1 MGYKNNFLNDAKL
14 VYFCIRKQKQYFML
28 FQKISAKITN
38 YLSLVKFA
46 HTIFALP
53 FALLGFSLATIHN
66 SDALSWKLLALVLL
80 CMLFARNA
88 AMSFNRWADR
98 DIDEV
103 NPRTAQREIPAR
115 IIGQRAALVFS
126 ISNALLFIAA
136 TWFINPLC
144 FFLSPV
150 AVVVILGYSLTKR
163 FTALSHFV
171 LGMGLALAPTG
182 AYLAVT
188 GTFDWIPVI
197 ISLSVL
203 CWVSGFDI
211 IYALQDDE
219 FDRENHLRSIPVML
233 GRKRALNLSLGLHI
247 VTALFLIAAGWIG
260 DFKTIYWIGL
270 GIFSILLFYQHTIVK
285 YNDLRRVNVAF
296 FTLNGI
302 ASIVFSLFAI
312 TDLLI

>member
-1 MGYKNNFLNDAKL
+1 
-14 VYFCIRKQKQYFML
+14 ML
-28 FQKISAKITN
+28 FQKISAKVEN
-38 YLSLVKFA
+38 YLSLVKFS

-66 SDALSWKLLALVLL
+66 SESLSWNLLVLVLL
-80 CMLFARNA
+80 SMVFARNA

-98 DIDEV
+98 NIDEA

-115 IIGQRAALVFS
+115 LIGERSALIFS
-126 ISNALLFIAA
+126 IVNALLFIIT

-144 FFLSPV
+144 FFLSP
-150 AVVVILGYSLTKR
+150 AALLVILGYSLTKR

-171 LGMGLALAPTG
+171 LGLGLALSPTG

-203 CWVSGFDI
+203 FWVSGFDI
-211 IYALQDDE
+211 IYALQDDD
-219 FDRENHLRSIPVML
+219 FDRENHLRSIPVKL
-233 GRKRALNLSLGLHI
+233 GRKKALNLSLVLHI
-247 VTALFLIAAGWIG
+247 ITAILLVAAGLQG
-260 DFKTIYWIGL
+260 DFKAIYWIGL

-285 YNDLRRVNVAF
+285 YNDLRKVNMAF

-312 TDLLI
+312 TDLLM

>member
-1 MGYKNNFLNDAKL
+1 MS
-14 VYFCIRKQKQYFML
+14 I
-28 FQKISAKITN
+28 QKISAKIEN

-53 FALLGFSLATIHN
+53 FALLGFSLATIHH
-66 SDALSWKLLALVLL
+66 SDSLSWQLLLLVIL

-103 NPRTAQREIPAR
+103 NPRTAQREIPAK
-115 IIGQRAALVFS
+115 IIKQQSALAFCL
-126 ISNALLFIAA
+126 INAVLFIAA

-144 FFLSPV
+144 FYLSPL
-150 AVVVILGYSLTKR
+150 ALLIILGYSLTKR
-163 FTALSHFV
+163 FTAFSHFV

-197 ISLSVL
+197 ISLAVL

-211 IYALQDDE
+211 IYALQDDD
-219 FDRENHLRSIPVML
+219 FDRENHLRSIPVLL
-233 GRKRALNLSLGLHI
+233 GRKRALNLSFILHI
-247 VTALFLIAAGWIG
+247 VTALLLIAAGWEG
-260 DFKTIYWIGL
+260 NFKSVYWVGL
-270 GIFSILLFYQHTIVK
+270 GIFSVLLFYQHTIVK
-285 YNDLRRVNVAF
+285 YNDLRRVNMAF

-302 ASIVFSLFAI
+302 ASIVFSAFAI
-312 TDLLI
+312 TDLLIP

>member
-1 MGYKNNFLNDAKL
+1 MS
-14 VYFCIRKQKQYFML
+14 RKQKHCFMSI
-28 FQKISAKITN
+28 QKISAKLKN

-66 SDALSWKLLALVLL
+66 SESLSWKLLILVLL

-115 IIGQRAALVFS
+115 KIGQRSALAFC
-126 ISNALLFIAA
+126 IINALFFIAA
-136 TWFINPLC
+136 SWFINPLC
-144 FFLSPV
+144 FLLSPV
-150 AVVVILGYSLTKR
+150 ALIVILGYSLTKR
-163 FTALSHFV
+163 FTALSHFI

-203 CWVSGFDI
+203 FWVSGFDI

-219 FDRENHLRSIPVML
+219 FDRENHLRSIPVVL
-233 GRKRALNLSLGLHI
+233 GRKKALNLSLVLNI
-247 VTALFLIAAGWIG
+247 ITALLLLAAGFVG

-270 GIFSILLFYQHTIVK
+270 GIFSFLLFYQHTIVK

-302 ASIVFSLFAI
+302 ASIVFSVFAI

>member
-1 MGYKNNFLNDAKL
+1 MSFQKFNAKL
-14 VYFCIRKQKQYFML
+14 E
-28 FQKISAKITN
+28 N

-53 FALLGFSLATIHN
+53 FALLGFALATLHH
-66 SDALSWKLLALVLL
+66 SDSISWKLLILVLL

-98 DIDEV
+98 HIDEV
-103 NPRTAQREIPAR
+103 NPRTSGREIPAH
-115 IIGQRAALVFS
+115 IIGPHSALAFC
-126 ISNALLFIAA
+126 IANALLFVLA

-144 FFLSPV
+144 FELSPI
-150 AVVVILGYSLTKR
+150 ALIVILGYSLTKR
-163 FTALSHFV
+163 FTSLSHFV
-171 LGMGLALAPTG
+171 LGLGLALAPTG

-188 GTFDWIPVI
+188 GSFGLIPVI

-219 FDRENHLRSIPVML
+219 FDRKNQLRSIPVWL
-233 GRKRALNLSLGLHI
+233 GRKNALLLSFVLHI
-247 VTALFLIAAGWIG
+247 MTALLLVAAGVQG
-260 DFKTIYWIGL
+260 DFKTIYWVGL
-270 GIFSILLFYQHTIVK
+270 VIFSFLLFYQHTIVK

-302 ASIVFSLFAI
+302 ASIVFSIFAI
-312 TDLLI
+312 TDLLF

>member
-1 MGYKNNFLNDAKL
+1 
-14 VYFCIRKQKQYFML
+14 
-28 FQKISAKITN
+28 
-38 YLSLVKFA
+38 
-46 HTIFALP
+46 
-53 FALLGFSLATIHN
+53 
-66 SDALSWKLLALVLL
+66 
-80 CMLFARNA
+80 
-88 AMSFNRWADR
+88 MSFNRWADR

-115 IIGQRAALVFS
+115 KIGQRAALVFS
-126 ISNALLFIAA
+126 IANALLFIAA

-144 FFLSPV
+144 FLLSPV
-150 AVVVILGYSLTKR
+150 ALVVILGYSLTKR

-233 GRKRALNLSLGLHI
+233 GRKRALHLSLALHI
-247 VTALFLIAAGWIG
+247 VTALFLTAAGWVG

>member
-1 MGYKNNFLNDAKL
+1 MSIYKAG
-14 VYFCIRKQKQYFML
+14 
-28 FQKISAKITN
+28 AKIEN
-38 YLSLVKFA
+38 YLSLVKFS

-53 FALLGFSLATIHN
+53 FALLGFSLATIHHN
-66 SDALSWKLLALVLL
+66 GSLSWNLLALVLL

-98 DIDEV
+98 HIDEV
-103 NPRTAQREIPAR
+103 NPRTAQREIPAKK
-115 IIGQRAALVFS
+115 IGQRSALAFCIANAILFVAA
-126 ISNALLFIAA
+126 A
-136 TWFINPLC
+136 WFINPLC
-144 FFLSPV
+144 FYLSPL
-150 AVVVILGYSLTKR
+150 ALLIILGYSFTKR

-171 LGMGLALAPTG
+171 LGLGLSLAPTG

-188 GTFDWIPVI
+188 GNFDWIPVI

-211 IYALQDDE
+211 IYALQDDD
-219 FDRENHLRSIPVML
+219 FDRENHLRSVPVVL
-233 GRKRALNLSLGLHI
+233 GRKRALNLSLILHI
-247 VTALFLIAAGWIG
+247 ITTVLLIFAGIQG
-260 DFKTIYWIGL
+260 EFKTIYWIGL

-302 ASIVFSLFAI
+302 ASVVFAVFAI
-312 TDLLI
+312 TDLIL

>member
-1 MGYKNNFLNDAKL
+1 MSSQKL
-14 VYFCIRKQKQYFML
+14 
-28 FQKISAKITN
+28 SAKVEN
-38 YLSLVKFA
+38 YLSLVKFS

-53 FALLGFSLATIHN
+53 FALLGFSLATIHH
-66 SDALSWKLLALVLL
+66 SDTLSVKLLVLVVL

-115 IIGQRAALVFS
+115 IIRQQSALTFCL
-126 ISNALLFIAA
+126 INALLFVAA

-144 FFLSPV
+144 FYLSP
-150 AVVVILGYSLTKR
+150 AALMVILGYSLTKR

-171 LGMGLALAPTG
+171 LGLGLALAPTG

-219 FDRENHLRSIPVML
+219 FDRENRLRSIPVLL
-233 GRKRALNLSLGLHI
+233 GRKKALLLSLLLHI
-247 VTALFLIAAGWIG
+247 LTAFLLVAAGIEG
-260 DFKTIYWIGL
+260 NFKAIYWIGL
-270 GIFSILLFYQHTIVK
+270 AIFSFLLFYQHTIVK
-285 YNDLRRVNVAF
+285 YNDLRRVNLAF

-302 ASIVFSLFAI
+302 ASILFSLFAI
-312 TDLLI
+312 TDLLL

>member
-1 MGYKNNFLNDAKL
+1 MLVHKIVAK
-14 VYFCIRKQKQYFML
+14 VN
-28 FQKISAKITN
+28 N
-38 YLSLVKFA
+38 YLSLVKFP

-53 FALLGFSLATIHN
+53 FALLGFSLATIHK
-66 SDALSWKLLALVLL
+66 SDSVSWTLLVLVLL

-98 DIDEV
+98 DIDEI
-103 NPRTAQREIPAR
+103 NPRTAQREIPAK
-115 IIGQRAALVFS
+115 IIGQRSALIFS
-126 ISNALLFIAA
+126 IANALLLVAA
-136 TWFINPLC
+136 AWFINPLC
-144 FFLSPV
+144 FYLSPL
-150 AVVVILGYSLTKR
+150 ALIVIMGYSLTKR

-171 LGMGLALAPTG
+171 LGLGLALAPTG

-188 GTFDWIPVI
+188 GTFNWIPVI

-219 FDRENHLRSIPVML
+219 FDRENHLRSMPVML
-233 GRKRALNLSLGLHI
+233 GRKNALNLSLVLHI
-247 VTALFLIAAGWIG
+247 ITALLLIVAGVEG
-260 DFKTIYWIGL
+260 DFKAIYWVGL

-285 YNDLRRVNVAF
+285 YNDLRKVNMAF

-302 ASIVFSLFAI
+302 ASIVFSVFAI
-312 TDLLI
+312 TDLFL

>member
-1 MGYKNNFLNDAKL
+1 MMVRKINAKL
-14 VYFCIRKQKQYFML
+14 N
-28 FQKISAKITN
+28 N
-38 YLSLVKFA
+38 YLSLVKFS

-53 FALLGFSLATIHN
+53 FALLGFALASIHQ
-66 SDALSWKLLALVLL
+66 SDSLSWKLLLLVLL

-98 DIDEV
+98 HIDEA
-103 NPRTAQREIPAR
+103 NPRTALREIPAR
-115 IIGQRAALVFS
+115 IIDQRSALAFCIV
-126 ISNALLFIAA
+126 NALLFLGI

-144 FFLSPV
+144 FYLSPI
-150 AVVVILGYSLTKR
+150 ALLVILGYSVTKR

-171 LGMGLALAPTG
+171 LGLGLALAPTG

-188 GTFDWIPVI
+188 GSFDWIPVI
-197 ISLSVL
+197 ISVSVL

-219 FDRENHLRSIPVML
+219 FDLQNHLHSIPVLL
-233 GRKRALNLSLGLHI
+233 GRKKALLLSLMLHI
-247 VTALFLIAAGWIG
+247 FTALLLVFAGLLG
-260 DFKTIYWIGL
+260 DFKAVYWVGL

-285 YNDLRRVNVAF
+285 SNDIRRVNIAF

-302 ASIVFSLFAI
+302 ASIVFSVFAI
-312 TDLLI
+312 TDLLF

>member
-1 MGYKNNFLNDAKL
+1 MMLTL
-14 VYFCIRKQKQYFML
+14 CIFVAINKQLHFMS

-53 FALLGFSLATIHN
+53 FALLGFSLATIHH
-66 SDALSWKLLALVLL
+66 SDSLSWKLLALVLL

-115 IIGQRAALVFS
+115 KIRQQSALAFS
-126 ISNALLFIAA
+126 LVNTSLFVTV

-144 FFLSPV
+144 FYLSPV
-150 AVVVILGYSLTKR
+150 ALVVILGYSFTKR
-163 FTALSHFV
+163 FTALAHFV

-219 FDRENHLRSIPVML
+219 FDLENHLHSIPVML
-233 GRKRALNLSLGLHI
+233 GRKKALNLSLVLHI
-247 VTALFLIAAGWIG
+247 LTALLLFMAGFIG
-260 DFKTIYWIGL
+260 DFKTIYWVGL

-302 ASIVFSLFAI
+302 ASVVFSVFAI
-312 TDLLI
+312 TDLLL

>member
-1 MGYKNNFLNDAKL
+1 M
-14 VYFCIRKQKQYFML
+14 CRKQKLCFMSL
-28 FQKISAKITN
+28 QKISAKIKN

-66 SDALSWKLLALVLL
+66 SDTLSWKLLTLVLL

-98 DIDEV
+98 AIDEV

-115 IIGQRAALVFS
+115 KIRQQSALAFCL
-126 ISNALLFIAA
+126 INALLFVAA

-144 FFLSPV
+144 FYLSPV
-150 AVVVILGYSLTKR
+150 ALIIILGYSFTKR
-163 FTALSHFV
+163 YTAFSHFV

-197 ISLSVL
+197 ISISVL

-219 FDRENHLRSIPVML
+219 FDLENHLHSIPVMI
-233 GRKRALNLSLGLHI
+233 GRKKALLLSLALHI
-247 VTALFLIAAGWIG
+247 FTALLLILAGIIG

-270 GIFSILLFYQHTIVK
+270 GIFSILLFYQHTIIK

-302 ASIVFSLFAI
+302 ASVVFAIFAI

>member
-1 MGYKNNFLNDAKL
+1 
-14 VYFCIRKQKQYFML
+14 ML
-28 FQKISAKITN
+28 FHKIIAKVNN
-38 YLSLVKFA
+38 YLSLVKFP

-53 FALLGFSLATIHN
+53 FALLGFSLATIHK
-66 SDALSWKLLALVLL
+66 SDSVSWTLLVLVLL

-98 DIDEV
+98 DIDEI
-103 NPRTAQREIPAR
+103 NPRTAQREIPAK
-115 IIGQRAALVFS
+115 IIGQRSALIFS
-126 ISNALLFIAA
+126 IANALLLVAA

-144 FFLSPV
+144 FYLSPL
-150 AVVVILGYSLTKR
+150 ALIVIMGYSLTKR

-171 LGMGLALAPTG
+171 LGLGLALAPTG

-188 GTFDWIPVI
+188 GTFNWIPVI

-219 FDRENHLRSIPVML
+219 FDRENHLRSMPVML
-233 GRKRALNLSLGLHI
+233 GRKNALNLSLVLHI
-247 VTALFLIAAGWIG
+247 ITALLLIVAGVEG
-260 DFKTIYWIGL
+260 DFKAIYWVGL

-285 YNDLRRVNVAF
+285 YNDLRKVNMAF

-302 ASIVFSLFAI
+302 ASIVFSVFAI
-312 TDLLI
+312 TDLFL

>member
-1 MGYKNNFLNDAKL
+1 MT
-14 VYFCIRKQKQYFML
+14 
-28 FQKISAKITN
+28 FQKYSAKVEN
-38 YLSLVKFA
+38 YLSLVKFS

-66 SDALSWKLLALVLL
+66 SDTLSLRLLMLVVL

-98 DIDEV
+98 HIDGV
-103 NPRTAQREIPAR
+103 NPRTAQREIPAH
-115 IIGQRAALVFS
+115 IIGERSALAFS
-126 ISNALLFIAA
+126 IINTLLFVAA

-144 FFLSPV
+144 FYLSPV
-150 AVVVILGYSLTKR
+150 ALIVILGYSLTKR

-171 LGMGLALAPTG
+171 LGLGLALAPTG

-197 ISLSVL
+197 ISFSVL
-203 CWVSGFDI
+203 FWVSGFDI
-211 IYALQDDE
+211 IYALQDDD
-219 FDRENHLRSIPVML
+219 FDRENHLRSIPVLL
-233 GRKRALNLSLGLHI
+233 GRKKALNLSLVLHI
-247 VTALFLIAAGWIG
+247 ITAFLLIAAGIQG
-260 DFKTIYWIGL
+260 DFKTIYWVGL
-270 GIFSILLFYQHTIVK
+270 GIFSMLLFYQHTIVK

-302 ASIVFSLFAI
+302 ASIVFALFAI
-312 TDLLI
+312 TDLIL

>member
-1 MGYKNNFLNDAKL
+1 
-14 VYFCIRKQKQYFML
+14 ML
-28 FQKISAKITN
+28 FHKIIAKVNN
-38 YLSLVKFA
+38 YLSLVKFP

-53 FALLGFSLATIHN
+53 FALLGFSLATIHK
-66 SDALSWKLLALVLL
+66 SDSVSWTLLVLVLL

-98 DIDEV
+98 DIDEI
-103 NPRTAQREIPAR
+103 NPRTAQREIPAK
-115 IIGQRAALVFS
+115 IIGQRSALIFS
-126 ISNALLFIAA
+126 IANALLLVAA
-136 TWFINPLC
+136 AWFINPLC
-144 FFLSPV
+144 FYLSPL
-150 AVVVILGYSLTKR
+150 ALIVIMGYSLTKR

-171 LGMGLALAPTG
+171 LGLGLALAPTG

-188 GTFDWIPVI
+188 GTFNWIPVI

-219 FDRENHLRSIPVML
+219 FDRENHLRSMPVML
-233 GRKRALNLSLGLHI
+233 GRKNALNLSLVLHI
-247 VTALFLIAAGWIG
+247 ITALLLIVAGVEG
-260 DFKTIYWIGL
+260 DFKAIYWVGL

-285 YNDLRRVNVAF
+285 YNDLRKVNMAF

-302 ASIVFSLFAI
+302 ASIVFSVFAI
-312 TDLLI
+312 TDLFL

>member
-1 MGYKNNFLNDAKL
+1 MSFYRVF
-14 VYFCIRKQKQYFML
+14 
-28 FQKISAKITN
+28 AKIEN
-38 YLSLVKFA
+38 YFSLVKFS

-66 SDALSWKLLALVLL
+66 SDSLSWKLLGLVLL
-80 CMLFARNA
+80 CMLFARNS

-98 DIDEV
+98 HIDEV
-103 NPRTAQREIPAR
+103 NPRTTQREIPAKK
-115 IIGQRAALVFS
+115 ISQGSALAFCIVN
-126 ISNALLFIAA
+126 ILFFVIT

-144 FFLSPV
+144 FYLSPV
-150 AVVVILGYSLTKR
+150 ALLVILGYSLTKR

-171 LGMGLALAPTG
+171 LGFGLALAPTG

-188 GTFDWIPVI
+188 GNFDLIPVI

-219 FDRENHLRSIPVML
+219 FDLENHLHSIPVLL
-233 GRKRALNLSLGLHI
+233 GRKKALLLSLILHLF
-247 VTALFLIAAGWIG
+247 TAFLLVLAGIIG

-270 GIFSILLFYQHTIVK
+270 GIFSFLLFYQHTIVK
-285 YNDLRRVNVAF
+285 YNDLQRVNVAF

-302 ASIVFSLFAI
+302 ASIVFSIFAI
-312 TDLLI
+312 TDLLIVN

>member
-1 MGYKNNFLNDAKL
+1 M
-14 VYFCIRKQKQYFML
+14 CRKQKLCFMSL
-28 FQKISAKITN
+28 QKISAKIKN

-66 SDALSWKLLALVLL
+66 SDTLSWKLLTLVLL

-98 DIDEV
+98 AIDEV

-115 IIGQRAALVFS
+115 KIRQQSALAFCL
-126 ISNALLFIAA
+126 INALLFVAA

-144 FFLSPV
+144 FYLSPV
-150 AVVVILGYSLTKR
+150 ALIIILGYSFTKR
-163 FTALSHFV
+163 YTALSHFV

-197 ISLSVL
+197 ISISVL

-219 FDRENHLRSIPVML
+219 FDLENHLHSIPVMI
-233 GRKRALNLSLGLHI
+233 GRKKALLLSLALHI
-247 VTALFLIAAGWIG
+247 FTALLLILAGIIG

-270 GIFSILLFYQHTIVK
+270 GIFSILLFYQHTIIK

-302 ASIVFSLFAI
+302 ASVVFAIFAI

>member
-1 MGYKNNFLNDAKL
+1 MLLHKIIAK
-14 VYFCIRKQKQYFML
+14 VN
-28 FQKISAKITN
+28 N
-38 YLSLVKFA
+38 YLSLVKFP

-66 SDALSWKLLALVLL
+66 SDSVSWTLLVLVLL

-98 DIDEV
+98 DIDEI
-103 NPRTAQREIPAR
+103 NPRTAQREIPAK
-115 IIGQRAALVFS
+115 IIGQRSALIFS
-126 ISNALLFIAA
+126 IANALLLVAA

-144 FFLSPV
+144 FYLSPI
-150 AVVVILGYSLTKR
+150 ALIVIMGYSLTKR

-171 LGMGLALAPTG
+171 LGLGLALAPTG

-188 GTFDWIPVI
+188 GTFNWIPVI

-211 IYALQDDE
+211 IYALQDDD
-219 FDRENHLRSIPVML
+219 FDRENHLRSMPVML
-233 GRKRALNLSLGLHI
+233 GRKNALNLSLVLHI
-247 VTALFLIAAGWIG
+247 ITAILLIVAGIEG
-260 DFKTIYWIGL
+260 NFKTIYWLGL

-285 YNDLRRVNVAF
+285 YNDLRKVNVAF

-302 ASIVFSLFAI
+302 ASIVFSVFAI
-312 TDLLI
+312 TDLFL

>member
-1 MGYKNNFLNDAKL
+1 
-14 VYFCIRKQKQYFML
+14 ML

-53 FALLGFSLATIHN
+53 FALLGFSLATIHH
-66 SDALSWKLLALVLL
+66 SGSLSWKLLALVLL

-115 IIGQRAALVFS
+115 KIGQRSALVFS
-126 ISNALLFIAA
+126 ISNAVLFIIA

-144 FFLSPV
+144 FWLSPI
-150 AVVVILGYSLTKR
+150 ALMVILGYSLTKR

-211 IYALQDDE
+211 IYALQDDD

-233 GRKRALNLSLGLHI
+233 GRKKALNLSLVLHI
-247 VTALFLIAAGWIG
+247 ITAILLSFAGWVG

-270 GIFSILLFYQHTIVK
+270 VIFSILLFYQHTIVK

>member
-1 MGYKNNFLNDAKL
+1 MS
-14 VYFCIRKQKQYFML
+14 IQKV
-28 FQKISAKITN
+28 SAKVEN
-38 YLSLVKFA
+38 YLSLVKFS

-53 FALLGFSLATIHN
+53 FALLGFSLATIHH
-66 SDALSWKLLALVLL
+66 SDSLSWGLLVLVLL

-103 NPRTAQREIPAR
+103 NPRTSQREIPAH
-115 IIGQRAALVFS
+115 IIRQDSALAFC
-126 ISNALLFIAA
+126 IANALLFVVA

-144 FFLSPV
+144 FYLSPI
-150 AVVVILGYSLTKR
+150 ALIIIMGYSLTKR

-171 LGMGLALAPTG
+171 LGLGLALAPTG

-188 GTFDWIPVI
+188 GSIDWIPVF
-197 ISLSVL
+197 ISISVL

-219 FDRENHLRSIPVML
+219 FDLENHLHSIPVLL
-233 GRKRALNLSLGLHI
+233 GRKKALALSLVLHI
-247 VTALFLIAAGWIG
+247 ITALLLITAGIKG
-260 DFKTIYWIGL
+260 DFKTIYWVGL
-270 GIFSILLFYQHTIVK
+270 GIFSVLLFYQHTIVK
-285 YNDLRRVNVAF
+285 YNDLRRVNMAF

-302 ASIVFSLFAI
+302 ASIVFSIFAI
-312 TDLLI
+312 TDLLL

>member
-1 MGYKNNFLNDAKL
+1 MMIQKVSAKL
-14 VYFCIRKQKQYFML
+14 N
-28 FQKISAKITN
+28 N
-38 YLSLVKFA
+38 YLSLVKFS

-53 FALLGFSLATIHN
+53 FALLGFALATIHQ
-66 SDALSWKLLALVLL
+66 SDSLSLKLLLLVLL

-98 DIDEV
+98 HIDET
-103 NPRTAQREIPAR
+103 NPRTAQREIPSR
-115 IIGQRAALVFS
+115 IIGERSALVFCLA
-126 ISNALLFIAA
+126 NVVLFVGA

-144 FFLSPV
+144 FYLSPI
-150 AVVVILGYSLTKR
+150 ALFVILGYSVTKR

-171 LGMGLALAPTG
+171 LGLGLALAPTG

-188 GTFDWIPVI
+188 GSFDWIPVI
-197 ISLSVL
+197 ISISVL

-219 FDRENHLRSIPVML
+219 FDLENHLHSIPVLL
-233 GRKRALNLSLGLHI
+233 GRKKALALSLVLHI
-247 VTALFLIAAGWIG
+247 ITAILLILAGLQG
-260 DFKTIYWIGL
+260 NFKAIYWIGL
-270 GIFSILLFYQHTIVK
+270 GIFTLLLFYQHTIVK
-285 YNDLRRVNVAF
+285 YNDIRRVNLAF

-302 ASIVFSLFAI
+302 ASIVFSIFAI

>member
-1 MGYKNNFLNDAKL
+1 LS
-14 VYFCIRKQKQYFML
+14 RKQKHCFMSI
-28 FQKISAKITN
+28 QKISAKLKN

-66 SDALSWKLLALVLL
+66 SESLSWKLLVLVLL

-115 IIGQRAALVFS
+115 KIGQRSALAFC
-126 ISNALLFIAA
+126 IINALFFIAA
-136 TWFINPLC
+136 SWFINPLC
-144 FFLSPV
+144 FLLSPV
-150 AVVVILGYSLTKR
+150 ALIVILGYSLTKR
-163 FTALSHFV
+163 FTALSHFI

-203 CWVSGFDI
+203 FWVSGFDI

-219 FDRENHLRSIPVML
+219 FDRENHLRSIPVVL
-233 GRKRALNLSLGLHI
+233 GRKKALNLSLVLHI
-247 VTALFLIAAGWIG
+247 ITALLLLAAGFVG

-270 GIFSILLFYQHTIVK
+270 GIFSFLLFYQHTIVK

-302 ASIVFSLFAI
+302 ASIVFSVFAI

>member
-1 MGYKNNFLNDAKL
+1 MSLL
-14 VYFCIRKQKQYFML
+14 
-28 FQKISAKITN
+28 KISAKIKN
-38 YLSLVKFA
+38 YLSLIKFA

-53 FALLGFSLATIHN
+53 FALLGFSLATIHI
-66 SDALSWKLLALVLL
+66 SDTLSWKLLTLVLL

-115 IIGQRAALVFS
+115 KIRQQSALAFCL
-126 ISNALLFIAA
+126 INALLFVSA

-144 FFLSPV
+144 FYLSPV
-150 AVVVILGYSLTKR
+150 ALIIILGYSFTKR
-163 FTALSHFV
+163 YTALSHFV

-197 ISLSVL
+197 ISISVL

-219 FDRENHLRSIPVML
+219 FDLENHLHSIPVML
-233 GRKRALNLSLGLHI
+233 GRKKALLLSLALHI
-247 VTALFLIAAGWIG
+247 FTAFLLILAGIIG

-270 GIFSILLFYQHTIVK
+270 GIFSILLFYQHTIIK

-302 ASIVFSLFAI
+302 ASVVFAVFAI

>member
-1 MGYKNNFLNDAKL
+1 MCF
-14 VYFCIRKQKQYFML
+14 KQKQVFMT
-28 FQKISAKITN
+28 FQKYSAKVEN
-38 YLSLVKFA
+38 YLSLVKFS

-66 SDALSWKLLALVLL
+66 SDGLSWELLMLVVL

-98 DIDEV
+98 HIDGV

-115 IIGQRAALVFS
+115 IIGEQSALAFS
-126 ISNALLFIAA
+126 IINTLLFVAA

-144 FFLSPV
+144 FYLSPV
-150 AVVVILGYSLTKR
+150 ALIVILGYSLTKR

-171 LGMGLALAPTG
+171 LGLGLALAPTG

-197 ISLSVL
+197 ISFSVL
-203 CWVSGFDI
+203 FWVSGFDI
-211 IYALQDDE
+211 IYALQDDD
-219 FDRENHLRSIPVML
+219 FDRENHLRSIPVLL
-233 GRKRALNLSLGLHI
+233 GRKKALNLSLVLHI
-247 VTALFLIAAGWIG
+247 ITAFLLIAAGIQG
-260 DFKTIYWIGL
+260 DFKTIYWVGL
-270 GIFSILLFYQHTIVK
+270 GIFSLLLFYQHTIVK

-302 ASIVFSLFAI
+302 ASIVFAIFAI
-312 TDLLI
+312 TDLIL

>member
-1 MGYKNNFLNDAKL
+1 
-14 VYFCIRKQKQYFML
+14 ML
-28 FQKISAKITN
+28 IQKISAKITN

-103 NPRTAQREIPAR
+103 NPRTAKREIPAR
-115 IIGQRAALVFS
+115 KIGQRAALVFS
-126 ISNALLFIAA
+126 IANALLFIAA

-144 FFLSPV
+144 FALSPV
-150 AVVVILGYSLTKR
+150 ALLIIMGYSLTKR

-233 GRKRALNLSLGLHI
+233 GRKRALNLSLALHV
-247 VTALFLIAAGWIG
+247 VTAIFLIAAGWVG

-270 GIFSILLFYQHTIVK
+270 GIFSVLLFYQHTIVK

>member
-1 MGYKNNFLNDAKL
+1 
-14 VYFCIRKQKQYFML
+14 ML
-28 FQKISAKITN
+28 FHRIIAKVNN
-38 YLSLVKFA
+38 YLSLVKFP

-66 SDALSWKLLALVLL
+66 SDSLSWKLLGLVLL

-98 DIDEV
+98 DIDEI
-103 NPRTAQREIPAR
+103 NPRTALREIPAR
-115 IIGQRAALVFS
+115 LIGQRSALIFS
-126 ISNALLFIAA
+126 LVNALLFVTA
-136 TWFINPLC
+136 TWFINSLC
-144 FFLSPV
+144 FYLSPV
-150 AVVVILGYSLTKR
+150 ALLVILGYSLTKR
-163 FTALSHFV
+163 FTSLSHFV
-171 LGMGLALAPTG
+171 LGLGLALAPTG

-188 GTFDWIPVI
+188 GTFNWIPVI

-203 CWVSGFDI
+203 FWVSGFDI

-233 GRKRALNLSLGLHI
+233 GRKKALNLSLVLHI
-247 VTALFLIAAGWIG
+247 ITAFLLIAAGIQG
-260 DFKTIYWIGL
+260 HFKAIYWVGL
-270 GIFSILLFYQHTIVK
+270 GIFTILLFYQHTIVK
-285 YNDLRRVNVAF
+285 YNDLRKVNIAF

-302 ASIVFSLFAI
+302 ASIVFSIFAI